1 MTWPVTQAQLAQAR
15 IVGFTSL
22 KRADD
27 CKAVWQKA
35 MHASSCEAN
44 MRRGRKLRVYAVRSI
59 NFECALPE
67 DDQA

>member
-27 CKAVWQKA
+27 CRGCMAKS
-35 MHASSCEAN
+35 HACIE
-44 MRRGRKLRVYAVRSI
+44 L
-59 NFECALPE
+59 
-67 DDQA
+67 